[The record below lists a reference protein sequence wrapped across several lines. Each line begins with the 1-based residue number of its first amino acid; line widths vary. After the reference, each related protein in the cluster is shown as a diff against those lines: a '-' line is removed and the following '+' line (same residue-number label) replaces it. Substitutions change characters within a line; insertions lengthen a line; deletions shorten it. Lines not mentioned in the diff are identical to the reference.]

1 MKIIDAAQNKPIE
14 LIKNKIIKKRDYQ
27 DLLKIVRKN
36 RPDLSIEE
44 ISYMFNKINKTGCS
58 CATLAN
64 NIGKIFLGKE
74 DEFEKYF
81 GYSLYSSNGNI
92 DYNRILVDL
101 FSKFYGVAKVRLIKH
116 DVFSFKSAK
125 EAAEKL
131 LGEKFDKE
139 SDATLKLFEQGY
151 QGDGFDSDGNLLFK
165 KRIPDVSEIIGTKNE
180 ISKKLLNIDS
190 VKDFDELKHLLT
202 IKGYILEYKDLEI
215 HEKLTGL
222 TITNFN
228 FWTNYYFNSYN
239 LDFTLNATSIV
250 PKDFSNYEDFIN
262 YINNLICKGN
272 LINVSVGPNKEVYIH
287 TDKPFSWTKIS
298 NERAGHIMN
307 FLGFD
312 KEGNIKVST
321 YGETYVIPKEYA
333 SLLEFSKVEKKD
345 KNIVF
350 DNKVKSKGKDN
361 MEKEL
366 IELSAAKVHEDWC
379 YQELKAFFDRMQDI
393 IKKGVTRPI
402 EIFEKACYKGDT
414 KRNEVEID
422 TSFMMGHE
430 TMAQQSL
437 TDFNTFMNLF
447 KIGVINVK
455 RFAKRNL
462 TKEDQERLK
471 VSNDYKDGNENILR
485 SFEKLS
491 NDSRKENLNAA
502 QGAYNVYVELSKA
515 GITPDE
521 MQNNPDINNIIGIAI
536 HADWLKRNKEHPND
550 ALKVPYSQ
558 LDELTQNQDITVF
571 NALLKTVKENGYKF
585 LINKEEGY
593 ELPDYEQMEKD
604 VLGISL

>member
-44 ISYMFNKINKTGCS
+44 INYMFNKINKTGCS

-64 NIGKIFLGKE
+64 NIGKIFLSKE

-131 LGEKFDKE
+131 LGKKFDKE

-190 VKDFDELKHLLT
+190 VKDFDELKHLLEK
-202 IKGYILEYKDLEI
+202 KGYILEYKDLEI

-312 KEGNIKVST
+312 KEGNIKV
-321 YGETYVIPKEYA
+321 I
-333 SLLEFSKVEKKD
+333 
-345 KNIVF
+345 
-350 DNKVKSKGKDN
+350 
-361 MEKEL
+361 
-366 IELSAAKVHEDWC
+366 
-379 YQELKAFFDRMQDI
+379 LKAQSGDLIFSVQDNGNGI
-393 IKKGVTRPI
+393 PQADIPHL
-402 EIFEKACYKGDT
+402 
-414 KRNEVEID
+414 
-422 TSFMMGHE
+422 FM
-430 TMAQQSL
+430 
-437 TDFNTFMNLF
+437 
-447 KIGVINVK
+447 
-455 RFAKRNL
+455 RFSQG
-462 TKEDQERLK
+462 T
-471 VSNDYKDGNENILR
+471 
-485 SFEKLS
+485 
-491 NDSRKENLNAA
+491 SRKRSTGTGLGLYLSRQIIEAHGGKIWVESKLNK
-502 QGAYNVYVELSKA
+502 GSEFTFLLTNV
-515 GITPDE
+515 
-521 MQNNPDINNIIGIAI
+521 
-536 HADWLKRNKEHPND
+536 
-550 ALKVPYSQ
+550 
-558 LDELTQNQDITVF
+558 
-571 NALLKTVKENGYKF
+571 VKEN
-585 LINKEEGY
+585 EERRVVNG
-593 ELPDYEQMEKD
+593 
-604 VLGISL
+604 